1 MVLGCNVPLVL
12 CHAFLRLPPKKIVIG
27 GKSGCTIRDTD
38 PIVNGFDFGI
48 CSVTQ
53 KPCKGCIKLTSW
65 QNYKEDIDIEGARAL
80 TATSI
85 IPCCLGG
92 VVSFVKSGQMK
103 VNKVTNGAERAKS
116 EHGEA
121 CEEKAKLQ
129 VAKVSFNSDY
139 DICSDDYCLIWE
151 KRDKDGN
158 VIERK
163 TQSESDYIKT
173 YVLEDAGNYYHW
185 LNKRTNPLDKVKFK
199 PDPIPVTFAGAE
211 RVVLK
216 AFFNTVSDKKFGSV
230 PKIRAIHKRGDKEKY
245 EFETVSVAKKSDD
258 TYEAVV
264 QSTNWPFEERIKYI
278 SRFELLFEYSED
290 GQTWLKAGTTRNTLY
305 ITWRKP
311 LYDKFDKEDD
321 ENVDLIDM
329 QIINTKTKRKLMLE
343 TLLWLGCTNA
353 PDKKLLPKDEE
364 DVVRSIFA
372 PFKNKRVIRTRE
384 GTQYLNIN
392 WSKEGLGYWRGKS
405 AIGGDPDFRS
415 LRSVRYLLQYGEAR
429 CGEWSD
435 FFLHLLLTQ
444 GISVNKDKDRCAI
457 VTDYINT
464 SKLNDLSINRLR
476 NSSVVFTVKDAIFTK
491 NSQNT
496 KEYVIKGKSEAKG
509 NDDAQPYFADH
520 VWVYFRQKFFLDP
533 SYGIMFEEKES
544 TIEEYCKKCITSIF
558 MEKGDSK
565 EYAFIYSAQLK
576 GFILFKDFHN
586 YIVPSHRKL
595 F

>member
-1 MVLGCNVPLVL
+1 M
-12 CHAFLRLPPKKIVIG
+12 FLWFSAMPSYDSPQKIVIG

-65 QNYKEDIDIEGARAL
+65 QNYKEDIDIEGASAL

-139 DICSDDYCLIWE
+139 DICSDDYGLIWE

-216 AFFNTVSDKKFGSV
+216 VFFNTVSDKKFGSV
-230 PKIRAIHKRGDKEKY
+230 PKIRAIHKTGDKEKY

-264 QSTNWPFEERIKYI
+264 QSTNWPFDERIKYI

-290 GQTWLKAGTTRNTLY
+290 RQTWLKAGTTRNTLY

-311 LYDKFDKEDD
+311 LYDKFDKGQY
-321 ENVDLIDM
+321 NGLKDM
-329 QIINTKTKRKLMLE
+329 
-343 TLLWLGCTNA
+343 
-353 PDKKLLPKDEE
+353 
-364 DVVRSIFA
+364 
-372 PFKNKRVIRTRE
+372 
-384 GTQYLNIN
+384 
-392 WSKEGLGYWRGKS
+392 
-405 AIGGDPDFRS
+405 
-415 LRSVRYLLQYGEAR
+415 
-429 CGEWSD
+429 
-435 FFLHLLLTQ
+435 
-444 GISVNKDKDRCAI
+444 
-457 VTDYINT
+457 
-464 SKLNDLSINRLR
+464 
-476 NSSVVFTVKDAIFTK
+476 
-491 NSQNT
+491 
-496 KEYVIKGKSEAKG
+496 
-509 NDDAQPYFADH
+509 
-520 VWVYFRQKFFLDP
+520 
-533 SYGIMFEEKES
+533 
-544 TIEEYCKKCITSIF
+544 
-558 MEKGDSK
+558 
-565 EYAFIYSAQLK
+565 
-576 GFILFKDFHN
+576 
-586 YIVPSHRKL
+586 
-595 F
+595 